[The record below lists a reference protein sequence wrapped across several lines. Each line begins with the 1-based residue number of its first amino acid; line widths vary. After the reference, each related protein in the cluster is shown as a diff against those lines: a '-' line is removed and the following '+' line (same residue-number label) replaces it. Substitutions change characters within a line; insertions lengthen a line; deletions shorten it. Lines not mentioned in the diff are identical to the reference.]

1 MVETLF
7 KNLLWSALIAPKPL
21 PALLRR
27 FSGASPALLRRF
39 SCTFR
44 LKKHVFSRNV
54 KKHEIHWKT
63 VLFSKLLLFE
73 YEILVLRRTL
83 LNLKGTNLGRWDSRN
98 MAADGCLSQ
107 DTRIF
112 SIICQNRSRIL
123 KITQMST
130 KSLPGWSKSQELWSS
145 PLQSPSG

>member
-1 MVETLF
+1 MCSENIAFEKVPQPPPPQAF
-7 KNLLWSALIAPKPL
+7 PSAASASDANLDITTDHGTSKSSQKSNSENQCDNSAKKIIHNLSTK
-21 PALLRR
+21 
-27 FSGASPALLRRF
+27 SGWPQH
-39 SCTFR
+39 T
-44 LKKHVFSRNV
+44 
-54 KKHEIHWKT
+54 
-63 VLFSKLLLFE
+63 
-73 YEILVLRRTL
+73 LRRTL

-130 KSLPGWSKSQELWSS
+130 KSLPGWSKSQEL
-145 PLQSPSG
+145 